1 VDKSIEEVPDEENS
15 DLHPGGAGQEAHT
28 ENIGRTKQDQDRK
41 EGKNCGCVDYRDIL
55 RGRCCGSH
63 ICTCG
68 GLWVGTDAGSWRF
81 KRDRNPIV
89 VAGSK
94 IYFPKWRAVC
104 AARGDPRQ
112 NVLFAPKE
120 EKTAASKQEK
130 VSWLAIVEWFSS
142 SDKARHIYNPLW
154 TPPSNSEIFLEFFR
168 FGGLPAPIT
177 IPFLEEQIEARW
189 KRKNPVNPIA
199 FPALETL

>member
-1 VDKSIEEVPDEENS
+1 MDKSIEEVPDEENS

-68 GLWVGTDAGSWRF
+68 GLRVGTDAGSWRF

-112 NVLFAPKE
+112 NVLFDLKKKRLQLPNKKRSAGQPL
-120 EKTAASKQEK
+120 SNGL
-130 VSWLAIVEWFSS
+130 VPAI
-142 SDKARHIYNPLW
+142 RHGTYIIHSGPHRL
-154 TPPSNSEIFLEFFR
+154 ILKFFLEFFR